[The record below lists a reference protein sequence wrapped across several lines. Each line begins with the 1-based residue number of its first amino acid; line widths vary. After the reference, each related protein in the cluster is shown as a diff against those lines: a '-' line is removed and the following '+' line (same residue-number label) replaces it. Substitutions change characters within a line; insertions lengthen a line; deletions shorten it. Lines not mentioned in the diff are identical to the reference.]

1 MNVTQ
6 IPWGLVTFGLTQIG
20 LLIGFGFWV
29 KYSIQSLKQKVND
42 IEKENHELK
51 KQLQDMRDILVK
63 VENNTHLLMLGRI
76 KTGRSEAA

>member
-1 MNVTQ
+1 MNLHEM
-6 IPWGLVTFGLTQIG
+6 PWGLVTFGLTQIG

-29 KYSIQSLKQKVND
+29 KYSIQSLKSKVD
-42 IEKENHELK
+42 AIEKENHDLK

-76 KTGRSEAA
+76 KTGRQEA